1 MFNHNK
7 MRRPFKTIERILDIS
22 FADNPWKTMSPFGL
36 FLPQLTHLLL
46 FSLLP
51 YIILSDL
58 LLGCGRLIRAE
69 LLPI

>member
-1 MFNHNK
+1 
-7 MRRPFKTIERILDIS
+7 
-22 FADNPWKTMSPFGL
+22 MSPFGL

>member
-1 MFNHNK
+1 
-7 MRRPFKTIERILDIS
+7 
-22 FADNPWKTMSPFGL
+22 MSPFGL

-46 FSLLP
+46 FSRLP
-51 YIILSDL
+51 YIILSGL